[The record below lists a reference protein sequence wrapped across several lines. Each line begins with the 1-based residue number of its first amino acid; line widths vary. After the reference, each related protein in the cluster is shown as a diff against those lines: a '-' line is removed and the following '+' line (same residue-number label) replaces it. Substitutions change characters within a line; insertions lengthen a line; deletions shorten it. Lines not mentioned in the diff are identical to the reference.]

1 MDVSNLVLLK
11 LLERELS
18 KTLAPATNSAIARLI
33 ATLAG
38 GLVSRRLV
46 EQTSSPAFRE
56 AAANEL
62 RALLPELSGAVDAE
76 LYADASSRIAS
87 ACWPEIDV
95 VLQKMVSRL
104 LAKRVAASNKLA
116 GELIAIDARLRE
128 RQEAA
133 YRERVDSVSSVG
145 EQWDPSKFSVGQQS
159 SLLQFIRQR
168 FPSEAD
174 VVIASVDP
182 LAGGFSKQTVF
193 INLLDTV
200 SLPGSIVLRRDPP
213 YVTSGS
219 SVTTE
224 YAVLEKM
231 YAASVPV
238 AQPLA
243 LEDTGRVLGTKFM
256 LSTRVDGSN
265 IGDSMVVPRNP
276 EVAADLARAVALIHA
291 VGVKGLESLLPGG
304 TTSVRERVLAE
315 IKVDDES
322 WKGLRHFQSY
332 TVQAALDWLRLN
344 IDLADGPKVIS
355 HRDIGMHNVLVHD
368 NKITGILDW
377 ETVAIGTRAEDLGM
391 LYNAATQLSD
401 WETFIRA
408 YEKEAGVQMDRRQL
422 DYYVIATLIRILLL
436 VARLGDAVLSEK
448 LANIQLM
455 YVGDCIKENLIGRV
469 ASKLAQVL
477 ARN

>member
-1 MDVSNLVLLK
+1 
-11 LLERELS
+11 
-18 KTLAPATNSAIARLI
+18 
-33 ATLAG
+33 
-38 GLVSRRLV
+38 
-46 EQTSSPAFRE
+46 
-56 AAANEL
+56 
-62 RALLPELSGAVDAE
+62 
-76 LYADASSRIAS
+76 
-87 ACWPEIDV
+87 
-95 VLQKMVSRL
+95 
-104 LAKRVAASNKLA
+104 
-116 GELIAIDARLRE
+116 
-128 RQEAA
+128 
-133 YRERVDSVSSVG
+133 
-145 EQWDPSKFSVGQQS
+145 
-159 SLLQFIRQR
+159 
-168 FPSEAD
+168 
-174 VVIASVDP
+174 
-182 LAGGFSKQTVF
+182 
-193 INLLDTV
+193 
-200 SLPGSIVLRRDPP
+200 
-213 YVTSGS
+213 
-219 SVTTE
+219 
-224 YAVLEKM
+224 M

-243 LEDTGRVLGTKFM
+243 LEDTGSVLGTKFM

-315 IKVDDES
+315 INVDDES
-322 WKGLRHFQSY
+322 WKGLSHSQSY
-332 TVQAALDWLRLN
+332 TVQAALDWLRIN

-401 WETFIRA
+401 WETFISA
-408 YEKEAGVQMDRRQL
+408 YEKEAGVQIDRRQL

-455 YVGDCIKENLIGRV
+455 YVGDCIKENMIGRV